1 MYSTSRNEFN
11 SSGMPSTTKNT
22 IEIAHQ
28 RRQRLIGI
36 ALMCLTMICF
46 ACLDSTAKYLNHYME
61 TLEVVW
67 ARYTGGLLLAL
78 ILSNPVS
85 RPAIMRTKRPW
96 LQIGRSILL
105 LGSTL
110 LNFFAL
116 RWLQLDQTTS
126 ILFATPF
133 LVALMSGPILGEWVG
148 WRRWMAI
155 CVGFAGVIL
164 VTRPGFGG
172 IHPAALLSVAS
183 LCCYA
188 FYIIST
194 RVLASSDSN
203 ETTLF
208 YSNLLG
214 AVVMSLVVPFV
225 WTTPDQWF
233 HIALMLLMGALGSTG
248 HYLLIIAHRLA
259 PPVVLAPFMY
269 TQLIWVIALGYFVFA
284 DLPNQWTVAGAAIV
298 VASGLYLLHRE
309 RRVGSAVTAT
319 GAVIE

>member
-1 MYSTSRNEFN
+1 MTNAN
-11 SSGMPSTTKNT
+11 
-22 IEIAHQ
+22 EIALQ
-28 RRQRLIGI
+28 RRQRLTGIG
-36 ALMCLTMICF
+36 LMCVTMVCF
-46 ACLDSTAKYLNHYME
+46 ACLDSTAKYLNHFMD

-85 RPAIMRTKRPW
+85 RPAIMKTKRPW
-96 LQIGRSILL
+96 LQIGRSVLL

-116 RWLQLDQTTS
+116 RWLQLDQATS

-133 LVALMSGPILGEWVG
+133 LVALMSGPMLGEWVG
-148 WRRWMAI
+148 WRRWIAI

-194 RVLASSDSN
+194 RVLSRTDSS

-208 YSNLLG
+208 YSNLFG
-214 AVVMSLVVPFV
+214 AVVMSMVVPFV
-225 WTTPDQWF
+225 WTTPDRWL
-233 HIALMLLMGALGSTG
+233 HVALMLGMGALGSTG

-269 TQLIWVIALGYFVFA
+269 TQLIWVIALGFLIFG
-284 DLPNQWTVAGAAIV
+284 DLPNQWTLAGAATV

-309 RRVGSAVTAT
+309 RRVGKAVTAT
-319 GAVIE
+319 GAAIE

>member
-1 MYSTSRNEFN
+1 MTNAN
-11 SSGMPSTTKNT
+11 
-22 IEIAHQ
+22 EIALQ
-28 RRQRLIGI
+28 RRQRLTGIG
-36 ALMCLTMICF
+36 LMCVTMVCF
-46 ACLDSTAKYLNHYME
+46 ACLDSTAKYLNHFMD

-78 ILSNPVS
+78 VLSNPVS
-85 RPAIMRTKRPW
+85 RPAIMKTKRPW

-116 RWLQLDQTTS
+116 RWLQLDQATS

-148 WRRWMAI
+148 WRRWVAI
-155 CVGFAGVIL
+155 CVGFAGVIV

-172 IHPAALLSVAS
+172 ISPAALLSVAS

-194 RVLASSDSN
+194 RVLARTDSS

-208 YSNLLG
+208 YSNLFG
-214 AVVMSLVVPFV
+214 AVVMTMVVPFV
-225 WTTPDQWF
+225 WTTPDRWL
-233 HIALMLLMGALGSTG
+233 HVALMLGMGALGSTG
-248 HYLLIIAHRLA
+248 HYLLIIAHRVA

-269 TQLIWVIALGYFVFA
+269 TQLIWVIALGFLIFG
-284 DLPNQWTVAGAAIV
+284 DLPNHWTLAGAATV

-309 RRVGSAVTAT
+309 RRVGKAVTAT
-319 GAVIE
+319 GATIE

>member
-1 MYSTSRNEFN
+1 MTEL
-11 SSGMPSTTKNT
+11 
-22 IEIAHQ
+22 ALQ
-28 RRQRLIGI
+28 RRQRLTGIG
-36 ALMCLTMICF
+36 LMCVTMICF
-46 ACLDSTAKYLNHYME
+46 SCLDSTAKYLNHFMD

-67 ARYTGGLLLAL
+67 ARYAGGFALAL
-78 ILSNPVS
+78 VLSNPLA
-85 RPAIMRTKRPW
+85 RPAIMKTKRPW

-110 LNFFAL
+110 LNFSAL

-148 WRRWMAI
+148 WRRWIAI
-155 CVGFAGVIL
+155 GVGFAGVIL

-183 LCCYA
+183 LFCYG

-194 RVLASSDSN
+194 RVLSRSDSS

-225 WTTPDQWF
+225 WTTPDRWF
-233 HIALMLLMGALGSTG
+233 HVALMLGMGALGSTG

-269 TQLIWVIALGYFVFA
+269 TQLVWVVALGYIIFA
-284 DLPNQWTVAGAAIV
+284 DLPNHWTLAGAAIV

-309 RRVGSAVTAT
+309 RRVGNAVTAT
-319 GAVIE
+319 GVVIE

>member
-1 MYSTSRNEFN
+1 M
-11 SSGMPSTTKNT
+11 SSSTTT
-22 IEIAHQ
+22 EIALQ
-28 RRQRLIGI
+28 RRQRLTGIG
-36 ALMCLTMICF
+36 LMCVTMICF
-46 ACLDSTAKYLNHYME
+46 ACLDSTAKYLNDYMD

-67 ARYTGGLLLAL
+67 ARYAGGLLLAL
-78 ILSNPVS
+78 ILSNPIV
-85 RPAIMRTKRPW
+85 RPAIVKTTRPW
-96 LQIGRSILL
+96 LQIGRSLL
-105 LGSTL
+105 LLVSTL

-133 LVALMSGPILGEWVG
+133 LVALLSGPILGEWVG
-148 WRRWMAI
+148 WRRWIAI
-155 CVGFAGVIL
+155 CVGFAGVVL

-172 IHPAALLSVAS
+172 IHPAAILSVIS

-188 FYIIST
+188 FYIIAT
-194 RVLASSDSN
+194 RVLARTDAN

-214 AVVMSLVVPFV
+214 AVAMTLVVPFV
-225 WTTPDQWF
+225 WTTPERWL
-233 HIALMLLMGALGSTG
+233 HVGLMVGTGALGSTG

-269 TQLIWVIALGYFVFA
+269 TQLIWVMGLGYLIFA
-284 DLPNQWTVAGAAIV
+284 DLPNHWTVAGACTV

-309 RRVGSAVTAT
+309 RQVGKAVTAT
-319 GAVIE
+319 GAAIE

>member
-1 MYSTSRNEFN
+1 MSVTGE
-11 SSGMPSTTKNT
+11 M
-22 IEIAHQ
+22 AQQ

-36 ALMCLTMICF
+36 GLMCGTMVCF
-46 ACLDSTAKYLNHYME
+46 ACLDSTAKYLNHHMD

-78 ILSNPVS
+78 ILSNPMTH
-85 RPAIMRTKRPW
+85 PAIMKTRRPW

-148 WRRWMAI
+148 WRRWCAI
-155 CVGFAGVIL
+155 GVGFAGVLL

-194 RVLASSDSN
+194 RVLARSDSS

-208 YSNLLG
+208 YSNMVG
-214 AVVMSLVVPFV
+214 AVAMSLVVPFV
-225 WTTPDQWF
+225 WTMPDSWF
-233 HIALMLLMGALGSTG
+233 LIGLMVMIGGLGSIG
-248 HYLLIIAHRLA
+248 HYLLIIAHRGV

-269 TQLIWVIALGYFVFA
+269 TQLIWVIALGYLVFG
-284 DLPNQWTVAGAAIV
+284 DLPNRWTLAGAAV
-298 VASGLYLLHRE
+298 VVCSGLYLLHRE
-309 RRVGSAVTAT
+309 RHVGRAETAP
-319 GAVIE
+319 GAGLVE

>member
-1 MYSTSRNEFN
+1 MTNAN
-11 SSGMPSTTKNT
+11 
-22 IEIAHQ
+22 EIALQ
-28 RRQRLIGI
+28 RRQRLTGIG
-36 ALMCLTMICF
+36 LMCVTMICF
-46 ACLDSTAKYLNHYME
+46 ACLDSTAKYLNDYMD

-85 RPAIMRTKRPW
+85 RPAIMKTTRPW
-96 LQIGRSILL
+96 LQVGRSILL

-116 RWLQLDQTTS
+116 RWLQLDQTTA

-148 WRRWMAI
+148 WRRWIAI

-194 RVLASSDSN
+194 RVLARSDSN

-214 AVVMSLVVPFV
+214 AVVMCLVVPFV
-225 WTTPDQWF
+225 WTTPDRWL
-233 HIALMLLMGALGSTG
+233 HVALMLGMGALGSTG

-269 TQLIWVIALGYFVFA
+269 TQLIWVIALGYLIFA
-284 DLPNQWTVAGAAIV
+284 DLPNHWTVAGAATV

-309 RRVGSAVTAT
+309 RRVGKAVTAT
-319 GAVIE
+319 GAAIE

>member
-1 MYSTSRNEFN
+1 MTNAN
-11 SSGMPSTTKNT
+11 
-22 IEIAHQ
+22 EIALQ
-28 RRQRLIGI
+28 RRQRLTGIG
-36 ALMCLTMICF
+36 LMCVTMVCF
-46 ACLDSTAKYLNHYME
+46 ACLDSTAKYLNHFMD

-78 ILSNPVS
+78 VLSNPVS
-85 RPAIMRTKRPW
+85 RPAIMKTKRPW

-116 RWLQLDQTTS
+116 RWLQLDQATS

-148 WRRWMAI
+148 WRRWVAI
-155 CVGFAGVIL
+155 CVGFAGVIV

-172 IHPAALLSVAS
+172 ISPAALLSVAS

-194 RVLASSDSN
+194 RVLARTDSS

-208 YSNLLG
+208 YSNLFG
-214 AVVMSLVVPFV
+214 AVVMTMVVPFV
-225 WTTPDQWF
+225 WTTPDRWL
-233 HIALMLLMGALGSTG
+233 HVALMLGMGALGSTG

-269 TQLIWVIALGYFVFA
+269 TQLIWVIALGFLIFG
-284 DLPNQWTVAGAAIV
+284 DLPNHWTLAGAATV

-309 RRVGSAVTAT
+309 RRVGKAVTAT
-319 GAVIE
+319 GATIE

>member
-1 MYSTSRNEFN
+1 MTNAN
-11 SSGMPSTTKNT
+11 
-22 IEIAHQ
+22 EIALQ
-28 RRQRLIGI
+28 RRQRLTGIG
-36 ALMCLTMICF
+36 LMCVTMVCF
-46 ACLDSTAKYLNHYME
+46 ACLDSTAKYLNHFMD

-78 ILSNPVS
+78 VLSNPVS
-85 RPAIMRTKRPW
+85 RPAIMKTKRPW

-116 RWLQLDQTTS
+116 RWLQLDQATS

-133 LVALMSGPILGEWVG
+133 LVALMSGPILGEWIG
-148 WRRWMAI
+148 WRRWVAI
-155 CVGFAGVIL
+155 CVGFAGVIV

-172 IHPAALLSVAS
+172 ISPAALLSVAS

-194 RVLASSDSN
+194 RVLARTDSS

-208 YSNLLG
+208 YSNLFG
-214 AVVMSLVVPFV
+214 AVVMTMVVPFV
-225 WTTPDQWF
+225 WTTPDRWL
-233 HIALMLLMGALGSTG
+233 HVGLMLGMGALGSTG
-248 HYLLIIAHRLA
+248 HYLLIIAHRVA

-269 TQLIWVIALGYFVFA
+269 TQLIWVIALGFLIFG
-284 DLPNQWTVAGAAIV
+284 DLPNHWTLAGAATV

-309 RRVGSAVTAT
+309 RRVGKAVTAT
-319 GAVIE
+319 GATIE

>member
-1 MYSTSRNEFN
+1 MTNAN
-11 SSGMPSTTKNT
+11 
-22 IEIAHQ
+22 EIALQ
-28 RRQRLIGI
+28 RRQRLTGIG
-36 ALMCLTMICF
+36 LMCVTMICF
-46 ACLDSTAKYLNHYME
+46 ACLDSTAKYLNHFMD

-67 ARYTGGLLLAL
+67 ARYTGGLVLAL
-78 ILSNPVS
+78 VLSNPIS
-85 RPAIMRTKRPW
+85 RPAIMKTRRPW

-116 RWLQLDQTTS
+116 RWLQLDQATS

-133 LVALMSGPILGEWVG
+133 LVALMSGPMLGEWVG
-148 WRRWMAI
+148 WRRWIAI

-194 RVLASSDSN
+194 RVLARTDSS

-208 YSNLLG
+208 YSNLFG
-214 AVVMSLVVPFV
+214 AVVMTMVVPFV
-225 WTTPDQWF
+225 WTTPDRWL
-233 HIALMLLMGALGSTG
+233 HVALMLGMGALGSTG

-269 TQLIWVIALGYFVFA
+269 TQLIWVIALGFLIFG
-284 DLPNQWTVAGAAIV
+284 DLPNQWTLAGAATV

-309 RRVGSAVTAT
+309 RRVGKAVTAT
-319 GAVIE
+319 GAAIE

>member
-1 MYSTSRNEFN
+1 MTNAN
-11 SSGMPSTTKNT
+11 
-22 IEIAHQ
+22 EIALQ
-28 RRQRLIGI
+28 RRQRLTGIG
-36 ALMCLTMICF
+36 LMCVTMVCF
-46 ACLDSTAKYLNHYME
+46 ACLDSTAKYLNHFMD

-78 ILSNPVS
+78 VLSNPVS
-85 RPAIMRTKRPW
+85 RPAIMKTKRPW

-116 RWLQLDQTTS
+116 RWLQLDQATS

-148 WRRWMAI
+148 WRRWVAI
-155 CVGFAGVIL
+155 CVGFAGVIV

-172 IHPAALLSVAS
+172 EALAALLSVAS

-194 RVLASSDSN
+194 RVLARTDSS

-208 YSNLLG
+208 YSNLFG
-214 AVVMSLVVPFV
+214 AVVMTMVVPFV
-225 WTTPDQWF
+225 WTTPDRWL
-233 HIALMLLMGALGSTG
+233 HVALMLGMGALGSTG

-269 TQLIWVIALGYFVFA
+269 TQLIWVIALGFLIFG
-284 DLPNQWTVAGAAIV
+284 DLPNHWTLAGAATV

-309 RRVGSAVTAT
+309 RRVGKAVTAT
-319 GAVIE
+319 GATIE

>member
-1 MYSTSRNEFN
+1 MTNAN
-11 SSGMPSTTKNT
+11 
-22 IEIAHQ
+22 EIALQ
-28 RRQRLIGI
+28 RRQRLTGIG
-36 ALMCLTMICF
+36 LMCVTMVCF
-46 ACLDSTAKYLNHYME
+46 ACLDSTAKYLNHFMD

-85 RPAIMRTKRPW
+85 RPAIMKTKRPS
-96 LQIGRSILL
+96 LQIGRSVLL

-116 RWLQLDQTTS
+116 RWLQLDQATS

-133 LVALMSGPILGEWVG
+133 LVALMSGPMLGEWVG
-148 WRRWMAI
+148 WRRWIAI

-194 RVLASSDSN
+194 RVLSRTDSS

-208 YSNLLG
+208 YSNLFG
-214 AVVMSLVVPFV
+214 AVVMSMVVPFV
-225 WTTPDQWF
+225 WTTPDRWL
-233 HIALMLLMGALGSTG
+233 HVALMLGMGALGSTG

-269 TQLIWVIALGYFVFA
+269 TQLIWVIALGFLIFG
-284 DLPNQWTVAGAAIV
+284 DLPNQWTLAGAATV

-309 RRVGSAVTAT
+309 RRVGKAVTAT
-319 GAVIE
+319 GAAIE